1 MVSAWKNHLASKGA
15 PVIVGEWGT
24 SNVDA
29 STTDYDA
36 RRPLMLQFAEY
47 FVKRCKANGIAT
59 FYWMGLSDG
68 SPRSVPE
75 FNQADLKDAIIK
87 GYYGEGGYTAVQSVS
102 ATASQPPLTYDLQG
116 RRVATPRRG
125 LYIKDGKKYVSYQ

>member
-1 MVSAWKNHLASKGA
+1 MVNAWKSHLVSKGA

-29 STTDYDA
+29 DVTDYDA

-47 FVKRCKANGIAT
+47 FVKRCKAYGIAT

-68 SPRSVPE
+68 SHRSVPE
-75 FNQADLKDAIIK
+75 FNQSDLKDAIIK
-87 GYYGEGGYTAVQSVS
+87 GYYGEGGYTAVHAVD
-102 ATASQPPLTYDLQG
+102 AAASQPSLIYDLQG
-116 RRVATPRRG
+116 RRVATPRKG
-125 LYIKDGKKYVSYQ
+125 IYIKDGKKYASY